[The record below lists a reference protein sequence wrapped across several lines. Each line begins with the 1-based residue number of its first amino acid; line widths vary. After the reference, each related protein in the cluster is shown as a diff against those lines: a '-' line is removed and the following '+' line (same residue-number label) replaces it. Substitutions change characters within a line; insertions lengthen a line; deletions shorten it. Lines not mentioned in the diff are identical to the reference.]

1 MFQNDEYDDG
11 HQRVNKKLHL
21 QDLKPYIL
29 VSK

>member
-21 QDLKPYIL
+21 QDLKPYIP